1 MNRADSAAPNGL
13 LEAWR
18 LVPHLRRHAWAAP
31 VLLALGFAAA
41 IAETLAV
48 GLGALFLFA
57 VLGQSGSLL
66 DGGGL
71 LGAAYARIGGL
82 FDGSTAVLA
91 AVFFGLIATN
101 AALNYAYQLA
111 NAVVMNR
118 IAQDMRDRVHEVYVT
133 VGYRHIQEREPGELI
148 NTLSGETWGVADAV
162 YAAARIGVN
171 LSAMAVFGAGLIA
184 LSWQIALTAVLCAA
198 ASFAVQRLL
207 TLPLRHYGAELLAE
221 NQILSERMLVSLRGM
236 RTLRA
241 FAQEAFVL
249 RVFSASSSRVRRI
262 AISAERVKAL
272 VGPLGELVSL
282 GTIVMIA
289 LVAGAAD
296 IDTPI
301 VVAAVMLL
309 FRLQPHLR
317 ELDSHR
323 LAMVGMGA
331 SLRAVRE
338 TLELD
343 EKLWPTEGKTTFLG
357 LNASIRFED
366 VTFSHDPR
374 RLPSLDSVDF
384 TITKGNVT
392 ALSGPSGSGKS
403 TIINL
408 LLRLYEP
415 DSGRILVDGVDLL
428 TIDRRSWLD
437 RVAVAGQDVE
447 LIEGT
452 VEQNIRLA
460 KHDATL
466 QDLRDACE
474 AAAILEDIEAIPDGF
489 ASRIGSGG
497 LSFSGGQRQRLGLA
511 RALVRKPELLILDEA
526 LSALEPALEDRVR
539 ANIAVR
545 MAGGTILLIS
555 HRADSAATANTELRI
570 ERGRM
575 VALPVH
581 RAARVAAQKS

>member
-1 MNRADSAAPNGL
+1 MTRVDSVAPHGL
-13 LEAWR
+13 VEAWR

-41 IAETLAV
+41 ITETLAV
-48 GLGALFLFA
+48 GLSALFLFA
-57 VLGQSGSLL
+57 VLGQSEALI

-82 FDGSTAVLA
+82 FDGSSTVLA
-91 AVFFGLIATN
+91 AVFFGIIATN

-111 NAVVMNR
+111 NAVVINR

-148 NTLSGETWGVADAV
+148 NTLSGETWSVADAV

-171 LSAMAVFGAGLIA
+171 ISAMAVFGAGLVA
-184 LSWQIALTAVLCAA
+184 LSWQVALTAALCAA
-198 ASFAVQRLL
+198 ASFVLQRLL
-207 TLPLRHYGAELLAE
+207 TLPLRKYGAELLAE
-221 NQILSERMLVSLRGM
+221 NQILSERMLVSLHGM

-241 FAQEAFVL
+241 FAQEAYVL
-249 RVFSASSSRVRRI
+249 RVFSAASSRVRRI
-262 AISAERVKAL
+262 AISAERIKAL
-272 VGPLGELVSL
+272 IGPLGELVSL

-296 IDTPI
+296 IDTTI

-317 ELDSHR
+317 EFESHR
-323 LAMVGMGA
+323 LALVGMGA

-343 EKLWPTEGKTTFLG
+343 KKLWPTIGKTLFTG
-357 LNASIRFED
+357 LHRGIRFED
-366 VTFSHDPR
+366 VSFSHDSR

-384 TITKGNVT
+384 TITKGKIT

-489 ASRIGSGG
+489 ASRIGPGG

-526 LSALEPALEDRVR
+526 LSALEPTLEDRVR

-555 HRADSAATANTELRI
+555 HRADAAATADTELLI
-570 ERGRM
+570 KKGRM
-575 VALPVH
+575 VALAS
-581 RAARVAAQKS
+581 RAAAPQGS